1 MNQTLER
8 LHDIEKNGYKIDFGD
23 VFNHAFENYKKIA
36 LYAGSVLVI
45 FIVLFLIL
53 TSVSLVSVLGVNEM
67 KELTPEKFKIENLS
81 QSAQMALGIFS
92 IFTSCLLSPFF
103 ASFLKMADRGE
114 KDLEFPVS
122 SLFSYYKFPYLKEIL
137 VSTFIISVISF
148 AQSTLFVYLKLEIL
162 GSLINY
168 FISFITLLT
177 VPLIIFGNLQAID
190 AIRYSIKIVFKEPVV
205 ILGLAVVALIGVFV
219 GIMGCCVGIFFT
231 MPFIYSMHYAI
242 YSAIVGIDDTSKMN
256 TNNYSNT

>member
-1 MNQTLER
+1 MNQTLEK
-8 LHDIEKNGYKIDFGD
+8 LHDIEKNGYQIDFGN

-45 FIVLFLIL
+45 FIVLFIIFA
-53 TSVSLVSVLGVNEM
+53 SVSLISVIGVSELS

-81 QSAQMALGIFS
+81 QSNLMALGIFS

-122 SLFSYYKFPYLKEIL
+122 SLFSYYKSPYLMEIIIA
-137 VSTFIISVISF
+137 TFIISTAGF
-148 AQSTLFVYLKLEIL
+148 AQATLMTFIKLNIL

-177 VPLIIFGNLQAID
+177 VPLIIFGNLKAID
-190 AIRYSIKIVFKEPVV
+190 AIKYSIKIVFKEPIVL
-205 ILGLAVVALIGVFV
+205 LGLIVMALIGVFV
-219 GIMGCCVGIFFT
+219 GLAGCCVGIFFT
-231 MPFIYSMHYAI
+231 MPFVYSMHYAI
-242 YSAIVGIDDTSKMN
+242 YSAIVGIDN
-256 TNNYSNT
+256 PPENE